1 MNGNDDIRIE
11 ISPPQ
16 RPPQPPPSKH
26 VDACTFSPDGN
37 HLATYSATEG
47 IITIWNVATLEKK
60 EKTYDWQNNG
70 TVLKPR
76 EYRVEKISFDSSKS
90 SKQMMSD
97 VDFALS
103 NKGKA
108 DYILSPKNKSSRA
121 NIETNNVLQVAL

>member
-1 MNGNDDIRIE
+1 MDDIRID
-11 ISPPQ
+11 IDPQ
-16 RPPQPPPSKH
+16 RPPPKH

-47 IITIWNVATLEKK
+47 IITIWDVDTLEKK

-76 EYRVEKISFDSSKS
+76 VQKISFDSSKS

-121 NIETNNVLQVAL
+121 NIET

>member
-1 MNGNDDIRIE
+1 MGDIRID
-11 ISPPQ
+11 IDPQ
-16 RPPQPPPSKH
+16 RPPPRH

-47 IITIWNVATLEKK
+47 IITIWNVATLVRKR
-60 EKTYDWQNNG
+60 KTYDWQNND

-76 EYRVEKISFDSSKS
+76 EYRVEKISFDSSKN
-90 SKQMMSD
+90 SKQMSN

-108 DYILSPKNKSSRA
+108 DYILFPKNKSSRA

>member
-1 MNGNDDIRIE
+1 MNGNNDIKIE
-11 ISPPQ
+11 IDPPQ
-16 RPPQPPPSKH
+16 RPPPKH
-26 VDACTFSPDGN
+26 VDACTFSPDGS

-47 IITIWNVATLEKK
+47 IITIWDVDTLEKK
-60 EKTYDWQNNG
+60 ERTYDWQNND
-70 TVLKPR
+70 TALKPR
-76 EYRVEKISFDSSKS
+76 EFRVEKISFDSSKS

>member
-1 MNGNDDIRIE
+1 MDGNNDSKIDID
-11 ISPPQ
+11 PPN
-16 RPPQPPPSKH
+16 PPPRQ

-47 IITIWNVATLEKK
+47 MITIWNVATLKKK
-60 EKTYDWQNNG
+60 EKAYDWQNND
-70 TVLKPR
+70 TVLKLR
-76 EYRVEKISFDSSKS
+76 EYRVEKTSFDTSNN

-108 DYILSPKNKSSRA
+108 DYILSPKNNRLELILKPTMFCR
-121 NIETNNVLQVAL
+121 